1 VKVKDFARQYGVD
14 QSAFEKWVLKSGVRY
29 KSKMSGLDLEDGQDF
44 GQIAETF
51 KRLVAENA
59 SMMAQQASAREQAAR
74 EKQTALASLIVHSG
88 FTFEGY
94 TITKYSGYISGD
106 SIVQVDRG
114 SSGLFSSAT
123 NVGHSLTQQLV
134 EIRRG
139 AIAQLKEAAY
149 DLGCNAVVG
158 VDFDYIA
165 LEPETA
171 SSGGGTVYLPYVF
184 AVTAHGSGV
193 VIEPS
198 NHSLRSHLTHTES
211 PTASLPHVDS
221 VSTRPAGWYPHPDG
235 TATQRYW
242 DGASWTEHY
251 A

>member
-1 VKVKDFARQYGVD
+1 MKAKDFARQYGVN
-14 QSAFEKWVLKSGVRY
+14 QQALEKWITQSGVRY
-29 KSKMSGLDLEDGQDF
+29 KSKMGGLDIEDGQDF
-44 GQIAETF
+44 AQIAETF
-51 KRLVAENA
+51 KRFVANA
-59 SMMAQQASAREQAAR
+59 TDMAAQQEAAR
-74 EKQTALASLIVHSG
+74 AKAAQEKQVALANLIVHSG

-123 NVGHSLTQQLV
+123 NVGSSLTKQLV

-193 VIEPS
+193 VIEPTHH
-198 NHSLRSHLTHTES
+198 NLRSHLTHTES
-211 PTASLPHVDS
+211 PTASLPHVDELE
-221 VSTRPAGWYPHPDG
+221 VKPAGWYPYPDG
-235 TATQRYW
+235 SSTQRYW
-242 DGASWTEHY
+242 DGTNWTEHY